1 VIGVPSERWGE
12 TPLAV
17 VVPRAGSEPDAAA
30 IAAGQRAGREAA
42 ARERR
47 HVQGLAAAQPEWQDP
62 QARAARGLRPPR
74 GGVTEHYLD
83 GTAWRD
89 CYFESSDRLMLYYAS
104 TRSPTRTAC
113 RGVPARAH
121 AQQPRF
127 RIPGAQDA
135 ARRATGARAGPA
147 RPRRSQY
154 DPNWTNYHPALP
166 RRHRGAAGGA
176 DAERVVVVGTS
187 LGGILAMLIA
197 ATRPA
202 AIAGAV
208 LNDVGPEI
216 APEACSAFRS
226 TWDGPRRHQLEE
238 AAAQTRATY
247 ELALP
252 DLTDEEWL
260 AYARRSYVEVEGQL
274 RLAMD
279 PMIGEAVRA
288 APPERRPTSGRR
300 SARWRRCRRWRCE
313 ASSPT
318 SCRRARSSAWA
329 ARSRTCG
336 ASPSGVA
343 GTCRCST
350 SPSAWTPSTSSSP
363 ACRRRRARHP

>member
-1 VIGVPSERWGE
+1 M
-12 TPLAV
+12 
-17 VVPRAGSEPDAAA
+17 
-30 IAAGQRAGREAA
+30 
-42 ARERR
+42 
-47 HVQGLAAAQPEWQDP
+47 
-62 QARAARGLRPPR
+62 
-74 GGVTEHYLD
+74 TEHDLD

-89 CYFESSDRLMLYYAS
+89 CYFESSDRLMLYYREYPVPDTDRLPVVCLPGL
-104 TRSPTRTAC
+104 TRNSRDFESLAL
-113 RGVPARAH
+113 RM
-121 AQQPRF
+121 Q
-127 RIPGAQDA
+127 
-135 ARRATGARAGPA
+135 RAGRRVLAPDL
-147 RPRRSQY
+147 RGRGRSQH
-154 DPNWTNYHPALP
+154 DPNWTNYHPGTYLGDIEALQ
-166 RRHRGAAGGA
+166 AAA

-216 APEACSAFRS
+216 APEGLQRISQYVGRAAPVTS
-226 TWDGPRRHQLEE
+226 WEE

-288 APPERRPTSGRR
+288 APAGAAPDLWPVFGALAPLPALALRGEFSDILSEGTFERMGREKPDL
-300 SARWRRCRRWRCE
+300 RRV
-313 ASSPT
+313 T
-318 SCRRARSSAWA
+318 
-329 ARSRTCG
+329 
-336 ASPSGVA
+336 V
-343 GTCRCST
+343 
-350 SPSAWTPSTSSSP
+350 
-363 ACRRRRARHP
+363 RRRGHVPLLDEPECVDAIDEFLAGLP